1 MSRYCSDVSIL
12 VVLCVYVSHYYNV
25 QFNQSFRI
33 TSLSEAKRPPY
44 QQIVHWRRVGIS
56 ILMYSEG
63 ESEASRPAA
72 AAAPLVTASMTQILG
87 SLETFDPTTDTV
99 AAYVERAEL
108 FFAVNNIP
116 AEKKVP
122 VFLNAVGK
130 QHYQLLANLFSPD
143 RPASK
148 PLAEIVATLKG
159 HYEPKPIVIAERFDF
174 HRRQQS
180 GSETV
185 AQYVAE
191 LRKLSV
197 HCREVLLS
205 QDQRRH

>member
-1 MSRYCSDVSIL
+1 
-12 VVLCVYVSHYYNV
+12 
-25 QFNQSFRI
+25 
-33 TSLSEAKRPPY
+33 
-44 QQIVHWRRVGIS
+44 
-56 ILMYSEG
+56 MYSEG

-72 AAAPLVTASMTQILG
+72 AAAPLVTASMTQTLG
-87 SLETFDPTTDTV
+87 SLETFDLTTDTV

-116 AEKKVP
+116 GEKKVP

-159 HYEPKPIVIAERFDF
+159 HYEPKPIVIAERFNF

-185 AQYVAE
+185 A
-191 LRKLSV
+191 
-197 HCREVLLS
+197 
-205 QDQRRH
+205 